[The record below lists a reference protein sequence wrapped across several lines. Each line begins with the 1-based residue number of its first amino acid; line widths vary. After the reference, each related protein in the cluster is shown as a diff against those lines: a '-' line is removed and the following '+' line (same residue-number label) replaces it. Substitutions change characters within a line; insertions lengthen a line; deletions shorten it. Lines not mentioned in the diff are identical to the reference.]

1 MRSHLRPQKRKR
13 EFVKQPKRR
22 FEKKSVRCDDRKTL
36 SSQLSFGACFH
47 LKELVNLSAVSGVIL
62 MLLANVKV
70 QFHRVLEVADVGGIV
85 KLQRFGQLVEMRFE
99 PVAHLFYFLVCKMF
113 FVFHRDED
121 AESGG
126 GSEICLRRIVIKP
139 NQTGQS

>member
-1 MRSHLRPQKRKR
+1 M
-13 EFVKQPKRR
+13 
-22 FEKKSVRCDDRKTL
+22 
-36 SSQLSFGACFH
+36 
-47 LKELVNLSAVSGVIL
+47 SAVSGVIL

-113 FVFHRDED
+113 FVFHERKE
-121 AESGG
+121 AGM
-126 GSEICLRRIVIKP
+126 GSEKNDKPRRGCRMIGLVRAKVVLFVLNSYRNP
-139 NQTGQS
+139 AFCPWKR